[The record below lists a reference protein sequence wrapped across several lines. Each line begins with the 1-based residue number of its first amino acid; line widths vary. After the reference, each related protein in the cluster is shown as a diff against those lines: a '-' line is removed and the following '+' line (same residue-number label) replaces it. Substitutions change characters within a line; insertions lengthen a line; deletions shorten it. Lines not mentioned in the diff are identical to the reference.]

1 MHRVLTD
8 DSIDMQPEREKAVCF
23 HLEEDPPSPH
33 PRHTH
38 PMIARSVIQ
47 DSAEG
52 GIDRGRIDYQS
63 RAQDCSSTVM
73 SHVIITRDISA
84 TSEQPGPWESRR
96 AQIILLRSAARHIF
110 LLRRDYIFLLR
121 RARRAGGNKRAPPH
135 FSSDLCFPSRGN
147 IFFPI
152 QVTKCL
158 KKKKRR
164 KKEAA

>member
-33 PRHTH
+33 PHHTH

-84 TSEQPGPWESRR
+84 TSEQPGP
-96 AQIILLRSAARHIF
+96 
-110 LLRRDYIFLLR
+110 
-121 RARRAGGNKRAPPH
+121 
-135 FSSDLCFPSRGN
+135 
-147 IFFPI
+147 
-152 QVTKCL
+152 
-158 KKKKRR
+158 
-164 KKEAA
+164 